1 MYMYIYKRYKKEYIF
16 ILFVKGFEFLI
27 FTPLNLNLLKYTQS
41 YLFLSSWR
49 NWFVAVF
56 TYNFANLE
64 Y

>member
-41 YLFLSSWR
+41 YLF
-49 NWFVAVF
+49 
-56 TYNFANLE
+56 
-64 Y
+64 